1 LQSVRRVPAA
11 LVPTLRTAVPPLPE
25 RVTVRIRAEVP
36 ALRGTGHDR
45 MHRLIR
51 DAVAVA
57 VDGFLRI
64 ASGDEACQVR
74 VEAHFRDLGRAEA
87 QAGVGV
93 HRVLAAIQVAS
104 DSVWQEI
111 HGLVAREEWSG
122 QVVADLGMA
131 VTRYL
136 AHLAGEAQRGF
147 TEARQSRDTERARLM
162 RALMQDPSRAQPDRA
177 RPDTV
182 AELAA
187 AVGWRM
193 PERIV
198 VVVGQLH
205 GLAPKQIPALPNDA
219 LTWTDGDRLVVVTAE
234 RGMGQATDALLRL
247 DPRVRVAQSW
257 PVPLSQ
263 ARHGYRWA
271 RRALGLMRAGEVTA
285 ESRVVVC
292 ERHRMRLWLAAD
304 QVLAADISQE
314 LLAPLQAVKAR
325 RRLAL
330 AETLVVWL
338 ETDDRAPAL
347 ARRLGVHP
355 NTVRSRLTVLH
366 QLFGECLHQPD
377 QRTALI
383 LALESAIPRWR
394 AETPSRRR

>member
-1 LQSVRRVPAA
+1 
-11 LVPTLRTAVPPLPE
+11 LPE
-25 RVTVRIRAEVP
+25 YVTIRIRAEVP
-36 ALRGTGHDR
+36 AFGGTGHDR
-45 MHRLIR
+45 THRLIR
-51 DAVAVA
+51 EAVMVA

-64 ASGDEACQVR
+64 ASGDETCRAQ

-111 HGLVAREEWSG
+111 RGLVAREALSG
-122 QVVADLGMA
+122 QVVADLGVA

-147 TEARQSRDTERARLM
+147 AEARQSRDDERTRLV
-162 RALMQDPSRAQPDRA
+162 RALMQDPSRVH
-177 RPDTV
+177 PDTV
-182 AELAA
+182 AELAVA
-187 AVGWRM
+187 AGWRM

-198 VVVGQLH
+198 VLVGQLH
-205 GLAPKQIPALPNDA
+205 GLAPRKIPTLSNDA
-219 LTWTDGDRLVVVTAE
+219 LMWTDGDRLVVVTAE
-234 RGMGQATDALLRL
+234 GGMAQATDALLRL
-247 DPRVRVAQSW
+247 DPRVCVAQSW
-257 PVPLSQ
+257 AVPLLQ

-271 RRALGLMRAGEVTA
+271 RRALGLVRTGEVIA
-285 ESRVVVC
+285 EGRVIVC

-304 QVLAADISQE
+304 QVLADDISQE
-314 LLAPLQAVKAR
+314 LLAPLQAATAR

-338 ETDDRAPAL
+338 ETDESAPAL
-347 ARRLGVHP
+347 ARRLSVHP
-355 NTVRSRLTVLH
+355 NTVRSHLAVLH
-366 QLFGECLHQPD
+366 RLFGDRLRQPD

-383 LALESAIPRWR
+383 LALEAAIPRWR
-394 AETPSRRR
+394 AAVPRRRR